1 MMGRC
6 SAGRSSVRAVEEVR
20 GFTSILDSN
29 RVDAD
34 SRPTVRSPKLHH
46 AVVFEQYTEHLRS
59 HMVMGTIADDNFD
72 GILPWSSLGSPL
84 RQILL
89 L

>member
-1 MMGRC
+1 MGRC
-6 SAGRSSVRAVEEVR
+6 STGRSSVRAVEEVR
-20 GFTSILDSN
+20 GFTSVLDSN

-46 AVVFEQYTEHLRS
+46 AVVFEKYIEHLRS
-59 HMVMGTIADDNFD
+59 EMVMSAIADDDFD

-84 RQILL
+84 RHIHLL
-89 L
+89 